1 MRSFIEPS
9 PCVTAHWLHRPCV
22 TPYAFIID
30 DGAGLSEGLTTKN
43 DLEPAFTVAAS
54 SNRGGR
60 AWLEQ
65 GQVVSLTPR
74 ALARFQTFPD
84 SYQLPAKRI
93 LASRVIGNAV
103 PPSMAEKLLLGIK
116 QVC

>member
-1 MRSFIEPS
+1 MRSFIKPS

-54 SNRGGR
+54 SNRGR

-65 GQVVSLTPR
+65 GRVVSMTPR
-74 ALARFQTFPD
+74 ALARFQTFP
-84 SYQLPAKRI
+84 
-93 LASRVIGNAV
+93 
-103 PPSMAEKLLLGIK
+103 EKLLLGIK